1 MNVDCTVFVYF
12 LVNLTARFAY
22 CLGKRDLIACLP
34 IQGSLRLLED
44 HRRHHYHTR
53 LPHIQSVQG
62 LMDGSSLYQSAVDSS
77 QWQSTVSTIT
87 TIPISCDIVEG
98 YFRI

>member
-1 MNVDCTVFVYF
+1 MFFSYGNSSDPGPLAFAYF

-34 IQGSLRLLED
+34 IQRSLRLLED

-53 LPHIQSVQG
+53 LPHIQV
-62 LMDGSSLYQSAVDSS
+62 YCINVK
-77 QWQSTVSTIT
+77 
-87 TIPISCDIVEG
+87 
-98 YFRI
+98 